1 MIIHQLVGGLLI
13 ISKNVLH
20 LSNFLDRSSEEK
32 MVVIYKHQMTDCRG
46 PSVDLY
52 NMQIPSGF
60 NSFNH
65 GGKAFC
71 TNSKQVGGERI
82 PLPQPSSRND
92 RIKVLFINFEF
103 VANCLDL
110 GHDPTDPLEIKPKLE
125 HHFS

>member
-1 MIIHQLVGGLLI
+1 
-13 ISKNVLH
+13 
-20 LSNFLDRSSEEK
+20 

-82 PLPQPSSRND
+82 
-92 RIKVLFINFEF
+92 KVLFLNFEF
-103 VANCLDL
+103 VADCLDL
-110 GHDPTDPLEIKPKLE
+110 GHDPTDLLEIKPKLE
-125 HHFS
+125 HHFL